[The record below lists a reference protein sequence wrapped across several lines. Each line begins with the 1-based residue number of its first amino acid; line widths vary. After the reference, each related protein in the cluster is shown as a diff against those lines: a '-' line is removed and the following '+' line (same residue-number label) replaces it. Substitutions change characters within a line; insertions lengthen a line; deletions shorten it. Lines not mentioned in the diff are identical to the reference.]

1 MKQPKKIQGEFRA
14 GQLEA
19 LTLMIAQAHQI
30 IPRSVKTSHDG
41 QVEGRS
47 LSHPVL
53 LHHRREIKC
62 RSGLDLKSYKPCLP
76 KQLMTNLMLICEPD
90 WQ

>member
-1 MKQPKKIQGEFRA
+1 MKQPQKTQGEFRA

-19 LTLMIAQAHQI
+19 LTQMIAVAHQI
-30 IPRSVKTSHDG
+30 IPHSIKISHDG
-41 QVEGRS
+41 RMGGRN

-62 RSGLDLKSYKPCLP
+62 RSGLDLKSYKP
-76 KQLMTNLMLICEPD
+76 LMTNLMPD
-90 WQ
+90 W